1 MTCIYLTQVYT
12 SLGDNLSYFKIE
24 PFFFNL
30 ALLIT
35 AFDMESE
42 KTETDLMIFQKLLVF
57 PK

>member
-12 SLGDNLSYFKIE
+12 RLGDNLSYFKIE
-24 PFFFNL
+24 PFFIYL

-42 KTETDLMIFQKLLVF
+42 KTKNDLMIFSKATGL

>member
-12 SLGDNLSYFKIE
+12 RLGDNLSYFKIE
-24 PFFFNL
+24 PFFIYL
-30 ALLIT
+30 ALLVT

>member
-12 SLGDNLSYFKIE
+12 SLGDNLSYFKVE
-24 PFFFNL
+24 PFFIYL

-42 KTETDLMIFQKLLVF
+42 KTETDLMISQKLLVF